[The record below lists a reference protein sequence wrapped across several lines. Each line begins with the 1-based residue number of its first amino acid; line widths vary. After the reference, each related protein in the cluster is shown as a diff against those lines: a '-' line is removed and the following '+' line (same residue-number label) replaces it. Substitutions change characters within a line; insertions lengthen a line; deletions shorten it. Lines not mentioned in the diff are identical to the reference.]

1 MKNENEVIIKIDK
14 DYKKI
19 LDEIKLMYNEIYM
32 TSWNPIS
39 YKDIIEF
46 ATLEYHEYLKNL

>member
-19 LDEIKLMYNEIYM
+19 LDEIKLMYNEIYI
-32 TSWNPIS
+32 TSWNKIS